1 MKTFVPYIIANLVFI
16 AFAIWV
22 GCVPSGYQSPRVL
35 RPGQA
40 SVGAGVAVPITYGDF
55 SLCLRCGVIKNLDV
69 GIKYG
74 GSKDGYGV
82 FSDIKY
88 CFLKQPLLVAADVG
102 FIYYKGEFMNEYE
115 PRTQGVHPTILLGS
129 DRFYGGIGWN
139 YLIKRETHDS
149 MSPPYTWDITTR
161 SSGPRIML
169 GSSWGQRWKFNP
181 EIIFNFDP
189 LLRQHAAGVMI
200 GCGIY
205 RIFGKKFKK

>member
-1 MKTFVPYIIANLVFI
+1 MKTFVPYIIANL
-16 AFAIWV
+16 ALATSAIWV
-22 GCVPSGYQSPRVL
+22 GCVPSGYQSPRTL

-40 SVGAGVAVPITYGDF
+40 SVGAGVALPFTYGDL

-69 GIKYG
+69 GIKMG
-74 GSKDGYGV
+74 GSNDGYGV

-88 CFLKQPLLVAADVG
+88 CFLKHPLLVAADLG
-102 FIYYKGEFMNEYE
+102 FIYHEGEFMNEYE

-139 YLIKRETHDS
+139 YSVKRETHYS
-149 MSPPYTWDITTR
+149 MGPSYSVWDIVTR

-169 GSSWGQRWKFNP
+169 GTSWGRRWKFNP

-189 LLRQHAAGVMI
+189 LLRHDAGVMI
-200 GCGIY
+200 GCGIH
-205 RIFGKKFKK
+205 RFFGKQAKD